1 MGFVGLYKRL
11 SRVGFICIQTGGP
24 YILIVQLKSRFVK
37 TFYEITYKNF
47 KTLDKSL
54 QSTYNGNIMAN
65 YLAEKKDRNLTEK
78 QQSFLNHL
86 VETGGDFKKSA
97 ELAGYSGNHYQV
109 LRSLREEVVDLA
121 SDVLAR
127 EAPTAAF
134 KIIEVMKSDKPVPQ
148 ANNKLQAAQTI
159 LDRVGVSKTDR
170 IDVNHTASNG
180 IFILPEK
187 KAINVPE
194 ADYEEINDEDI
205 SN

>member
-1 MGFVGLYKRL
+1 M
-11 SRVGFICIQTGGP
+11 
-24 YILIVQLKSRFVK
+24 
-37 TFYEITYKNF
+37 
-47 KTLDKSL
+47 
-54 QSTYNGNIMAN
+54 STY
-65 YLAEKKDRNLTEK
+65 LQEKKDRNLTEK
-78 QQSFLNHL
+78 QQAFLDNL

-109 LRSLREEVVDLA
+109 LKSLKEEVVDLA

-134 KIIEVMKSDKPVPQ
+134 KIIEVMKSNKPVPQ

-170 IDVNHTASNG
+170 IDVNHNTGVG

-187 KAINVPE
+187 KAIE
-194 ADYEEINDEDI
+194 LDEGDYEDI
-205 SN
+205 SD